1 MLRHVCRH
9 GITVSLGFTED
20 VFIPERYMQT
30 PGSMYDATQRS
41 WFWKYDGGDPL
52 WLSADEVKVLRALS
66 FVQVPRHKTRFDP
79 SLSTQPVQPR
89 SQGGTHLC
97 HV

>member
-52 WLSADEVKVLRALS
+52 WLSADEVVRFKVREVIFKEKMAKGASSSVLRAS
-66 FVQVPRHKTRFDP
+66 A
-79 SLSTQPVQPR
+79 
-89 SQGGTHLC
+89 
-97 HV
+97 